1 MAAKATKIPIMII
14 ILWWSNLNA
23 PSLDPIKPPIRTTMD
38 NGMIKSKSIS
48 LVIVWAINPLIEF
61 VNINKLA
68 EAAACLGLARPEII
82 KIGESHIPPPIPTRP
97 EMLPR
102 RAPNGEVINAVLK
115 KFKFIFLIFSC
126 WNVILLVTLDNS
138 NAAEAEKRDMTKIN
152 VSIFSGKTIE
162 PPINAK
168 GTEINRGND
177 NLSDRW
183 PAFR

>member
-14 ILWWSNLNA
+14 IFWWSNLSA

-38 NGMIKSKSIS
+38 NGIIKPKSIS

-61 VNINKLA
+61 VSINKLA
-68 EAAACLGLARPEII
+68 EAAACLGLAKPDII

-97 EMLPR
+97 EILPR
-102 RAPNGEVINAVLK
+102 RAPNGVVINAVLT
-115 KFKFIFLIFSC
+115 KFKFIFLIFSR
-126 WNVILLVTLDNS
+126 WNVILLLPDNS

-152 VSIFSGKTIE
+152 VNIFSGRIIE

-168 GTEINRGND
+168 GIEINNGND
-177 NLSDRW
+177 NLNDRW